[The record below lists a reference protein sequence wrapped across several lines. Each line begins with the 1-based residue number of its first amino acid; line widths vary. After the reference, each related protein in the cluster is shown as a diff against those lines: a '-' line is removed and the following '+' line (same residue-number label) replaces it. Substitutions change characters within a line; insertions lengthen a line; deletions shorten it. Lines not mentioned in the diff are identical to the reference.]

1 MLDLSSLF
9 IPEIIKKLLKKASY
23 SVEKNYEDT
32 IDVLRKPGRYFVLF
46 LLYFNCPFINLSGF
60 DWAGLSRYIKI
71 LRRFNSL
78 VNRFDP
84 LHGII

>member
-1 MLDLSSLF
+1 MYYGSQDVTLF
-9 IPEIIKKLLKKASY
+9 YSY
-23 SVEKNYEDT
+23 FILTN
-32 IDVLRKPGRYFVLF
+32 R
-46 LLYFNCPFINLSGF
+46 PFINLSGL

-78 VNRFDP
+78 FNRFDP

>member
-1 MLDLSSLF
+1 MYYGNQDVTLFCSYFILTDLSS
-9 IPEIIKKLLKKASY
+9 
-23 SVEKNYEDT
+23 T
-32 IDVLRKPGRYFVLF
+32 
-46 LLYFNCPFINLSGF
+46 LSGF

-78 VNRFDP
+78 VNSFDP